1 MLTLLMGGKVM
12 HVLLSG
18 GTGFIGQALA
28 PALAARGHAVTVL
41 TRRARSADKARGLRC
56 IDALERL
63 DEPLDAV
70 INLAGA
76 SLAGRR
82 WSAAYKREI
91 VASRVAFTRR
101 LGQDLASFGQAPQH
115 WLNASAIGFYGPQAA
130 DTDLAEDA
138 AQGEGFAARLCAD
151 WEAAARAA
159 APAGARVVLLRLG
172 VVLHRSGG
180 AFQQM
185 AAPFRLGV
193 AHWMGSGRQLL
204 SWIHRDDA
212 VAAIGFLLDD
222 AALAGAYNLS
232 APQPVSSREFC
243 RAMRRVYTT
252 LPAVPMPA
260 ALLRV
265 LVGEMADELLLSGQR
280 VRPEALTASG
290 FHFRYPGID
299 DALAEIRS
307 S

>member
-1 MLTLLMGGKVM
+1 M

-28 PALAARGHAVTVL
+28 PALTARGHAVTVL
-41 TRRARSADKARGLRC
+41 TRKARKGDEASGARFV
-56 IDALERL
+56 DSL
-63 DEPLDAV
+63 DDLHAAVDAV

-101 LGQDLASFGQAPQH
+101 LGRGLAALGQAPEH
-115 WLNASAIGFYGPQAA
+115 WLNASAIGFYGPRA
-130 DTDLAEDA
+130 DTALAEDA
-138 AQGEGFAARLCAD
+138 PQGEGFAARLCAD
-151 WEAAARAA
+151 WEAAARDA

-193 AHWMGSGRQLL
+193 AHWIGSGHQVL
-204 SWIHRDDA
+204 SWIHRADA

-222 AALAGAYNLS
+222 SARTGVYNLT
-232 APQPVSSREFC
+232 APQPVSGREFC
-243 RAMRRVYTT
+243 RAMRRVYKT
-252 LPAVPMPA
+252 LPAVPLPA
-260 ALLRV
+260 ALVRA

-280 VRPEALTASG
+280 VLPEALEAGG
-290 FHFRYPGID
+290 FAFRYPGID
-299 DALAEIRS
+299 AALADIRS
-307 S
+307 SARR